1 MMFDKSHIQLTQP
14 QERLVNYLINHNFLN
29 LNNEE
34 VQEMISGMTAQAITE
49 SLEEARKRMNSL
61 KSSGLGRELV

>member
-1 MMFDKSHIQLTQP
+1 MMLDKSHIQLTQP
-14 QERLVNYLINHNFLN
+14 QEKLVNYLINHNFLN

-34 VQEMISGMTAQAITE
+34 VQEMISGMTAQAISE